1 MFDISDI
8 NRVKV
13 IAQEGSFNKAAQ
25 KLFISQ
31 PALTKRIARL
41 EDTLGV
47 KLFHRSNKGILL
59 TEFGHKIT
67 IDGER
72 IAKQMGILER
82 ELEMMAGKEVGTLRF
97 GVGPVIEEEILTKAL
112 GNFLHAY
119 PTIGI
124 SVKVD
129 NAANLMT
136 LLKEGEIDIAV
147 GAFSNTHQLT
157 DFDVELLGRHDV
169 IFVAR
174 PEHPLFM
181 DDPQT
186 IPVKKVLDYPMAAPE
201 IPASIEAW
209 LKHRDYEPNSKKGYL
224 LSENYRLLRSV
235 AKSTD
240 HVIAGPDI
248 LFSKDIRCGD
258 LKILPLSEITVWEAY
273 IVMRPQATHSPLV
286 QSISQMIKETFAG
299 LGSL

>member
-8 NRVKV
+8 NRVKI

-41 EDTLGV
+41 EDTLGM

-59 TEFGHKIT
+59 TEFGRKIT
-67 IDGER
+67 IDGES
-72 IAKQMGILER
+72 IAQQMGILER
-82 ELEMMAGKEVGTLRF
+82 ELVMMAGKEVGTLRF

-112 GNFLHAY
+112 GNFLNAY

-124 SVKVD
+124 NVKVD
-129 NAANLMT
+129 NAANLMK
-136 LLKEGEIDIAV
+136 LLKDGEIDIAV
-147 GAFSNTHQLT
+147 GAFSNTHQFT
-157 DFDVELLGRHDV
+157 DFKVELLGRHDV

-174 PEHPLFM
+174 PEHPLFAGN
-181 DDPQT
+181 PKT
-186 IPVKKVLDYPMAAPE
+186 IAVKQVLEYPMAAPE
-201 IPASIEAW
+201 IPTSIEAW
-209 LKHRDYEPNSKKGYL
+209 LKHRDYEPNSKSGYL

-235 AKSTD
+235 AKSTN

-248 LFSKDIRCGD
+248 LFSTDIRCGD
-258 LKILPLSEITVWEAY
+258 LKILPLAEITVWEAY
-273 IVMRPQATHSPLV
+273 IVMRPEASHSPLV
-286 QSISQMIKETFAG
+286 QAISAMIKETFSE
-299 LGSL
+299 LESL